1 MGNKYTGLDKG
12 FLERIQKQKDRR
24 KQSLE
29 RLGANGPPSA
39 GPESSQFANID
50 ARNENEFRQL
60 LNNLSKGA
68 VLPPNSGIA
77 QTEPIQPRI
86 NFIVGPSEKN
96 ISSNDGNSSIVLGYD
111 RPSTLA
117 SGKGGAGT
125 AGSNTIDIVAGR
137 MSCMKKKKSRG
148 DFDAGVNPSFVC
160 DAARIYVSQLTEVDL
175 NFGLAPGII
184 GGVNSSDKK
193 LEPASAI
200 ALKADGVRV
209 IGREGIK
216 IVTGKTYAF
225 AGTGFGGEINSRG
238 GKIQQPA
245 PPIELIAGNN
255 TDQRVVFGGLYNPRE
270 KVNYLQGVA
279 KGEFTAD
286 ALREVAKLVEL
297 LTGCVDRLTLIQT
310 AMNSTVGITYVE
322 PWRAGSSGTTVASTM
337 AWIES
342 ALWQLRIQ
350 NKLYNINYTSPV
362 GYKYVASRNVY
373 ST

>member
-1 MGNKYTGLDKG
+1 MGNKYTGLDKR
-12 FLERIQKQKDRR
+12 FLERTQKQRE
-24 KQSLE
+24 E
-29 RLGANGPPSA
+29 RLGSSNA
-39 GPESSQFANID
+39 GQLTSQFANID
-50 ARNENEFRQL
+50 ARNESEFKQIL
-60 LNNLSKGA
+60 DNLSKGT

-77 QTEPIQPRI
+77 QTEPVQPRI
-86 NFIVGPSEKN
+86 NFVVGPSEKN
-96 ISSNDGNSSIVLGYD
+96 ISSKDGNASIVLGYD

-117 SGKGGAGT
+117 SGQGGVGT

-137 MSCMKKKKSRG
+137 MSCMKKQKSDG
-148 DFDAGVNPSFVC
+148 KLNAGVNPSFVC

-184 GGVNSSDKK
+184 GGMNSNDKK

-225 AGTGFGGEINSRG
+225 SGTGFGGEINSRG

-255 TDQRVVFGGLYNPRE
+255 TDQKIVFGGLYNPRE
-270 KVNYLQGVA
+270 KVNQLQGVA

-310 AMNSTVGITYVE
+310 AMNSTVGITYLE
-322 PWRAGSSGTTVASTM
+322 PWRAGASGTTVSSTM